1 MTTTNPTIHQST
13 NPGLDST
20 NPCQAAPAAK
30 RRKRNGFVAQLPK
43 ATRDQINQWI
53 DDGKQ
58 YPQII
63 EDLGDAGKH
72 LNAGHLT
79 SWFQGG
85 YQDHLAQQEWRLQL
99 RCLRESG
106 SDVPELAADH
116 KFQEMLVQL
125 GLTEIFRV
133 LREGLLQPDSPNYI
147 RLLNALARL
156 NREALNLRKYNDSLA
171 ESAPPA
177 QSRELPTKED
187 FERAMERSF
196 ELAIGIKPSPV
207 PLGPDLNHY
216 ISSSSFSSSSS
227 SSSSHPPQPHPPAEA
242 GPASAQ
248 PRAAS
253 PAISVAVPLQS
264 KTEIQNSK
272 FNERFRPRTSPRE
285 RCPQCRS
292 PLPPLLPSGERPSL
306 WCNSCGEP
314 LRPPGALIEY
324 CPACKS
330 LLPEL
335 KPDGARPLPSCPTC
349 REPLPPPK
357 PPAEH

>member
-1 MTTTNPTIHQST
+1 MTATNPTIHQST
-13 NPGLDST
+13 NPGLDTPTNPPIHQSTNPSPDST
-20 NPCQAAPAAK
+20 NPCQGAPAAK

-63 EDLGDAGKH
+63 EDLGDAGRH
-72 LNAGHLT
+72 LNPGHLT

-99 RCLRESG
+99 RSLRESG

-171 ESAPPA
+171 ESVPPT

-216 ISSSSFSSSSS
+216 LSSSSLSSSSSS

-248 PRAAS
+248 PPAAS
-253 PAISVAVPLQS
+253 PATNVAVPSQS
-264 KTEIQNSK
+264 KIEIQKSK
-272 FNERFRPRTSPRE
+272 ISESSRITHHASTSDLGLPSSFDIRH
-285 RCPQCRS
+285 S
-292 PLPPLLPSGERPSL
+292 TFPLPTAQTFCS
-306 WCNSCGEP
+306 
-314 LRPPGALIEY
+314 A
-324 CPACKS
+324 
-330 LLPEL
+330 
-335 KPDGARPLPSCPTC
+335 ARCDSNNHVTV
-349 REPLPPPK
+349 
-357 PPAEH
+357 